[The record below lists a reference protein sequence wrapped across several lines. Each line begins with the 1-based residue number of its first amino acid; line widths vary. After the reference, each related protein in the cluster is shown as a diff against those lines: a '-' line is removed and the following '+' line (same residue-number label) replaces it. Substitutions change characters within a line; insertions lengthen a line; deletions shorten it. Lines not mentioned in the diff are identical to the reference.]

1 MLNKANL
8 RDDIFTS
15 LIQFAEMIS
24 VYSDW
29 SYSNAYC
36 NTAVKDCCISTRSVT
51 WDKAIRTD
59 CLNMDL
65 HLLHMVILIK
75 ITKWF

>member
-24 VYSDW
+24 VISHTVMII
-29 SYSNAYC
+29 A
-36 NTAVKDCCISTRSVT
+36 TLLLMIAVFLPGV
-51 WDKAIRTD
+51 
-59 CLNMDL
+59 
-65 HLLHMVILIK
+65 
-75 ITKWF
+75 